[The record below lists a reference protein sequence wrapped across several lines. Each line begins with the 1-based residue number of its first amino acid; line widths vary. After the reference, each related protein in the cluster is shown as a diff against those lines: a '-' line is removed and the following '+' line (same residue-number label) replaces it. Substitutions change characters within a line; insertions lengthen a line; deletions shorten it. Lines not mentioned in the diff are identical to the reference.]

1 MFGARQIGIDLG
13 TANVIVYVRGKGI
26 VLTEPS
32 VVALVHDQGSKHPRI
47 VAVGEEAR
55 LMIGRTPGNITALRP
70 MRDGVIADYV
80 ITEHLLRH
88 FIDKVCGRI
97 RIFHPELMICVPSG
111 VTSVERRAVKDSAVR
126 AGARQAYL
134 IEEPLAAA
142 IGANIP
148 ISGPSGNL
156 IIDIGGGTAEIAVIS
171 LGGIVCSRS
180 VRAAGNRFDEAI
192 ANFIRKRYNL
202 MIGERTAEDV
212 KIQIGSALPMDPEL
226 TMEVRGRDLIA
237 GLPRTITVG
246 SNEITEAIEP
256 VLQQIMTAVKAVLEE
271 TPPELASDVIDKGMV
286 LSGGGALLRNM
297 DKLLTQVT
305 GVACYVAE
313 NPLYC
318 VAKGTGLALEHLDFF
333 RRSLVS
339 VH

>member
-1 MFGARQIGIDLG
+1 MFTKQIGIDLG

-32 VVALVHDQGSKHPRI
+32 VVALVQDEDTRSPRI

-55 LMIGRTPGNITALRP
+55 LMIGRTPGGITALKP

-88 FIDKVCGRI
+88 FINKIAGRV
-97 RIFHPELMICVPSG
+97 RLFQPELMISVPSG
-111 VTSVERRAVKDSAVR
+111 VTSVERRAVKDAAIR
-126 AGARQAYL
+126 AGARSALL

-156 IIDIGGGTAEIAVIS
+156 IIGIGGGTAEIAVIS
-171 LGGIVCSRS
+171 LGGIVVSRS
-180 VRAAGNRFDEAI
+180 VRFAGNKLDEAI
-192 ANFIRKRYNL
+192 ANFIRRRYNL

-246 SNEITEAIEP
+246 SNEITEAMEP
-256 VLQQIMTAVKAVLEE
+256 VLQQIVNAVKGVLEE

-286 LSGGGALLRNM
+286 LTGGGALLRNM

-333 RRSLVS
+333 RRSLVLA
-339 VH
+339 H

>member
-1 MFGARQIGIDLG
+1 MFARQIGIDLG
-13 TANVIVYVRGKGI
+13 TANVIVYVKGKGI

-32 VVALVHDQGSKHPRI
+32 VVALAHDDDGKTPRI

-55 LMIGRTPGNITALRP
+55 LMLGRTPGNITALRP

-80 ITEHLLRH
+80 ITEHMVRH
-88 FIDKVCGRI
+88 FIDKVCGRV
-97 RIFHPELMICVPSG
+97 RIFHPGLMISVPSG
-111 VTSVERRAVKDSAVR
+111 VTSVERRAVKDAALR
-126 AGARQAYL
+126 AGAREAYL

-148 ISGPSGNL
+148 IAGPSGNL
-156 IIDIGGGTAEIAVIS
+156 IIGIGGGTAEIAVIS
-171 LGGIVCSRS
+171 LGGIVVSRS

-192 ANFIRKRYNL
+192 ASFIRKRYNL
-202 MIGERTAEDV
+202 MIGERTAEEV

-246 SNEITEAIEP
+246 SNEITEALEP
-256 VLQQIMTAVKAVLEE
+256 VLQQIVSAVKSVLEE

-318 VAKGTGLALEHLDFF
+318 VAKGTGLALENLDYF
-333 RRSLVS
+333 RRNLVT

>member
-1 MFGARQIGIDLG
+1 VFAKQIGIDLG

-32 VVALVHDQGSKHPRI
+32 VVALVQDEDTRSPRI

-55 LMIGRTPGNITALRP
+55 LMIGRTPGGITALKP

-88 FIDKVCGRI
+88 FINKIAGRV
-97 RIFHPELMICVPSG
+97 RLFQPELMISVPSG
-111 VTSVERRAVKDSAVR
+111 VTSVERRAVKDAAIR
-126 AGARQAYL
+126 AGARSALL

-156 IIDIGGGTAEIAVIS
+156 IIGIGGGTAEIAVIS
-171 LGGIVCSRS
+171 LGGIVVSRS
-180 VRAAGNRFDEAI
+180 VRFAGNKLDEAI
-192 ANFIRKRYNL
+192 TSFIRRRYNL

-246 SNEITEAIEP
+246 SNEITEAMEP
-256 VLQQIMTAVKAVLEE
+256 VLQQIVNAVKGVLEE

-286 LSGGGALLRNM
+286 LTGGGALLRNM

-333 RRSLVS
+333 RRSLVLA
-339 VH
+339 H

>member
-1 MFGARQIGIDLG
+1 MFAKQIGIDLG

-32 VVALVHDQGSKHPRI
+32 VVALVQDEDTRSPRI

-55 LMIGRTPGNITALRP
+55 LMIGRTPGGITALKP

-88 FIDKVCGRI
+88 FINKIAGRV
-97 RIFHPELMICVPSG
+97 RLFQPELMISVPSG
-111 VTSVERRAVKDSAVR
+111 VTSVERRAVKDAAIR
-126 AGARQAYL
+126 AGARSALL

-156 IIDIGGGTAEIAVIS
+156 IIGIGGGTAEIAVIS
-171 LGGIVCSRS
+171 LGGIVVSRS
-180 VRAAGNRFDEAI
+180 VRFAGNKLDEAI
-192 ANFIRKRYNL
+192 TSFIRRRYNL

-246 SNEITEAIEP
+246 SNEITEAMEP
-256 VLQQIMTAVKAVLEE
+256 VLQQIVNAVKGVLEK

-286 LSGGGALLRNM
+286 LTGGGALLRNM

-333 RRSLVS
+333 RRSLVLA
-339 VH
+339 H

>member
-1 MFGARQIGIDLG
+1 MFAKQIGIDLG

-32 VVALVHDQGSKHPRI
+32 VVALAQDENSRSPRI

-55 LMIGRTPGNITALRP
+55 LMIGRTPGSITALKP

-88 FIDKVCGRI
+88 FINKIAGRV
-97 RIFHPELMICVPSG
+97 RLFQPELMISVPSG
-111 VTSVERRAVKDSAVR
+111 VTSVERRAVKDAAIR
-126 AGARQAYL
+126 AGARTAHL

-148 ISGPSGNL
+148 ISGPSGNM
-156 IIDIGGGTAEIAVIS
+156 IIGMGGGTAEIAVIS
-171 LGGIVCSRS
+171 LGGIVVSRS
-180 VRAAGNRFDEAI
+180 VRFAGNKLDEAI
-192 ANFIRKRYNL
+192 ASFIRRRYNL

-246 SNEITEAIEP
+246 SNEITEAMEP
-256 VLQQIMTAVKAVLEE
+256 VLQQIVNAVKGVLEA
-271 TPPELASDVIDKGMV
+271 TPPELASDIIDKGMV

-333 RRSLVS
+333 KRSLV
-339 VH
+339 VAH

>member
-1 MFGARQIGIDLG
+1 MFARQIGIDLG

-32 VVALVHDQGSKHPRI
+32 VVALAQDENGGRPRI

-55 LMIGRTPGNITALRP
+55 LMIGRTPGSITAFRP

-80 ITEHLLRH
+80 ITERMLSH
-88 FIDKVCGRI
+88 FINKVSGRI
-97 RIFHPELMICVPSG
+97 RFFHPELMICVPSG
-111 VTSVERRAVKDSAVR
+111 VTSVERRAVKDAAIR
-126 AGARQAYL
+126 AGAREAYL

-142 IGANIP
+142 IGANLP

-156 IIDIGGGTAEIAVIS
+156 VIDIGGGTCEVAVIS
-171 LGGIVCSRS
+171 LGHIVVSRS
-180 VRAAGNRFDEAI
+180 VRAAGNRLDEAI
-192 ANFIRKRYNL
+192 ANFVRKRYNL

-246 SNEITEAIEP
+246 SNEVTEAMEP
-256 VLQQIMTAVKAVLEE
+256 VLQQIIGAVKAVLEE

-286 LSGGGALLRNM
+286 LSGGGALLRNT

-305 GVACYVAE
+305 GVACYTAE
-313 NPLYC
+313 NPMYC
-318 VAKGTGLALEHLDFF
+318 VAKGTGLALEHFDFF
-333 RRSLVS
+333 KRSLVP

>member
-1 MFGARQIGIDLG
+1 MFTKQIGIDLG
-13 TANVIVYVRGKGI
+13 TANIIVYVRGKGI

-32 VVALVHDQGSKHPRI
+32 VVALAHDDGSPRPRI

-55 LMIGRTPGNITALRP
+55 LMLGRTPGNITAMKP

-80 ITEHLLRH
+80 ITEHMLKH

-97 RIFHPELMICVPSG
+97 KFMRPELMICVPSG
-111 VTSVERRAVKDSAVR
+111 VTSVERRAVKDAAIR
-126 AGARQAYL
+126 AGARVAHL

-171 LGGIVCSRS
+171 LGGIVVSRS
-180 VRAAGNRFDEAI
+180 VRAAGNKLDEAI
-192 ANFIRKRYNL
+192 ANFVRKRYNL

-237 GLPRTITVG
+237 GLPRTITIG
-246 SNEITEAIEP
+246 SNEISEAMDP
-256 VLQQIMTAVKAVLEE
+256 VLQQIMGAVKAVLEE

-318 VAKGTGLALEHLDFF
+318 VAKGTGMALEHLDFF
-333 RRSLVS
+333 RRSLVA

>member
-1 MFGARQIGIDLG
+1 MFAKQIGIDLG
-13 TANVIVYVRGKGI
+13 TANVIVYVKGKGI

-32 VVALVHDQGSKHPRI
+32 VVALARDNDTSRPRI

-55 LMIGRTPGNITALRP
+55 LMLGRTPGNITAQKP

-80 ITEHLLRH
+80 ITEFMLKH
-88 FIDKVCGRI
+88 FIDKVCGRVKFA
-97 RIFHPELMICVPSG
+97 RPDLMISVPSG
-111 VTSVERRAVKDSAVR
+111 VTSVERRAVKDAAVR
-126 AGARQAYL
+126 AGARDAHL

-156 IIDIGGGTAEIAVIS
+156 IIGIGGGTAEIAVIS
-171 LGGIVCSRS
+171 LGGIVVSRS
-180 VRAAGNRFDEAI
+180 VRAAGNKLDEAI
-192 ANFIRKRYNL
+192 ANFVRKRYNL

-212 KIQIGSALPMDPEL
+212 KIQIGSAMPMDPEL

-237 GLPRTITVG
+237 GLPRTITIG
-246 SNEITEAIEP
+246 SNEITEAMDP
-256 VLQQIMTAVKAVLEE
+256 VLQQIVTSVKAVLEE

-297 DKLLTQVT
+297 DKLMTQVT

-333 RRSLVS
+333 KRSLVA

>member
-1 MFGARQIGIDLG
+1 MFAKQIGIDLG

-32 VVALVHDQGSKHPRI
+32 VVALAQDEDSRTPRI

-55 LMIGRTPGNITALRP
+55 LMIGRTPGSITALKP

-88 FIDKVCGRI
+88 FINKVAGRV
-97 RIFHPELMICVPSG
+97 RIFQPELMISCPSG
-111 VTSVERRAVKDSAVR
+111 VTSVERRAVKD
-126 AGARQAYL
+126 
-134 IEEPLAAA
+134 AA
-142 IGANIP
+142 IRANIP

-156 IIDIGGGTAEIAVIS
+156 IIGIGGGTAEIAVIS
-171 LGGIVCSRS
+171 LGGIVVSRS
-180 VRAAGNRFDEAI
+180 VRFAGNKLDEAI
-192 ANFIRKRYNL
+192 TSFIRRRYNL

-212 KIQIGSALPMDPEL
+212 KIQIGSALPMDEEL

-246 SNEITEAIEP
+246 SNEITEAMEP
-256 VLQQIMTAVKAVLEE
+256 VLQQIVNAVKSVLEE

-333 RRSLVS
+333 RRSLVLA
-339 VH
+339 H

>member
-1 MFGARQIGIDLG
+1 MFARQIGIDLG

-32 VVALVHDQGSKHPRI
+32 VVALAHDSNGNRPRI

-55 LMIGRTPGNITALRP
+55 MMLGRTPGSITAIRP

-80 ITEHLLRH
+80 ITEKMLEY
-88 FIDKVCGRI
+88 FINKVSGRI
-97 RIFHPELMICVPSG
+97 RVFHPELMICVPSG
-111 VTSVERRAVKDSAVR
+111 VTSVERRAVKDAALR

-142 IGANIP
+142 IGANLP
-148 ISGPSGNL
+148 ISGPSGNM
-156 IIDIGGGTAEIAVIS
+156 IIGIGGGTAEIAVIS
-171 LGGIVCSRS
+171 LGGIVVSKS
-180 VRAAGNRFDEAI
+180 VRAAGNRLDEAI
-192 ANFIRKRYNL
+192 ANFVRKRYNL

-237 GLPRTITVG
+237 GLPRTITIG
-246 SNEITEAIEP
+246 SNEITEAMEP
-256 VLQQIMTAVKAVLEE
+256 VLQQIVSAVKNVLEE
-271 TPPELASDVIDKGMV
+271 TPPELASDIIDKGMV

-305 GVACYVAE
+305 GVACYAAD

-318 VAKGTGLALEHLDFF
+318 VAKGTGLALEHFDFF
-333 RRSLVS
+333 KKSLVP

>member
-1 MFGARQIGIDLG
+1 MFNKQIGIDLG
-13 TANVIVYVRGKGI
+13 TANVIVYVKGKGI

-32 VVALVHDQGSKHPRI
+32 VVALARDDGGTSRPRI
-47 VAVGEEAR
+47 VAVGEDAR
-55 LMIGRTPGNITALRP
+55 LMLGRTPGNITAQKP

-80 ITEHLLRH
+80 ITQYMLEH
-88 FIDKVCGRI
+88 FINKVCGRI
-97 RIFHPELMICVPSG
+97 RVFHPDLMISVPSG
-111 VTSVERRAVKDSAVR
+111 VTSVERRTVKDAAVR
-126 AGARQAYL
+126 AGARSAHL

-156 IIDIGGGTAEIAVIS
+156 IIGIGGGTAEIAVIS
-171 LGGIVCSRS
+171 LGGIVVSRS
-180 VRAAGNRFDEAI
+180 VRAAGNKLDEAI
-192 ANFIRKRYNL
+192 ANFVRKRYNL

-212 KIQIGSALPMDPEL
+212 KIQIGSAMPMDPEL

-237 GLPRTITVG
+237 GLPRTITIG
-246 SNEITEAIEP
+246 SNEISEAMDP
-256 VLQQIMTAVKAVLEE
+256 VLQQIIAALKSVLED

-286 LSGGGALLRNM
+286 LSGGGALLRNL
-297 DKLLTQVT
+297 DKLFTQVT

-318 VAKGTGLALEHLDFF
+318 VAKGTGIALEHLDFF
-333 RRSLVS
+333 RRSLVA

>member
-1 MFGARQIGIDLG
+1 MFAKQIGIDLG
-13 TANVIVYVRGKGI
+13 TANVSVYVRGKGI

-32 VVALVHDQGSKHPRI
+32 VVALVQDEDSKGPRI

-55 LMIGRTPGNITALRP
+55 LMLGRTPGSITALRP

-88 FIDKVCGRI
+88 FINKAAGRI
-97 RIFHPELMICVPSG
+97 RIFQPELMISVPSG
-111 VTSVERRAVKDSAVR
+111 VTSVERRAVKDAAVR
-126 AGARQAYL
+126 AGARSAHL

-156 IIDIGGGTAEIAVIS
+156 IIGIGGGTSEIAVIS
-171 LGGIVCSRS
+171 LGGIVVSRS
-180 VRAAGNRFDEAI
+180 VRAAGNKLDEAI
-192 ANFIRKRYNL
+192 ANFIRRRYNL
-202 MIGERTAEDV
+202 MIGERTSEDV

-246 SNEITEAIEP
+246 SNEITEAMEP
-256 VLQQIMTAVKAVLEE
+256 VLQQIVNAVKGVLEE

-333 RRSLVS
+333 RRSLVTA
-339 VH
+339 H

>member
-1 MFGARQIGIDLG
+1 VFARQIGIDLG

-32 VVALVHDQGSKHPRI
+32 VVAIAQGEGNGNRPRI

-55 LMIGRTPGNITALRP
+55 LMLGRTPGNITAIRP

-80 ITEHLLRH
+80 ITEKMLEY
-88 FIDKVCGRI
+88 FINKVSGRI
-97 RIFHPELMICVPSG
+97 RVFHPELMICVPSG
-111 VTSVERRAVKDSAVR
+111 VTSVERRAVKDAALR
-126 AGARQAYL
+126 AGAREAYL

-142 IGANIP
+142 IGANLP

-156 IIDIGGGTAEIAVIS
+156 IIGIGGGTAEIAVIS
-171 LGGIVCSRS
+171 LGGIVVSKS
-180 VRAAGNRFDEAI
+180 VRAAGNKIDEAI
-192 ANFIRKRYNL
+192 ANFVRKRYNL

-246 SNEITEAIEP
+246 SNEVTEAMEP
-256 VLQQIMTAVKAVLEE
+256 VLQQIVTAVKSVLEQ

-305 GVACYVAE
+305 GVACYAAE

-318 VAKGTGLALEHLDFF
+318 VAKGTGLALEHFDFF
-333 RRSLVS
+333 KKSLVP
-339 VH
+339 VQ

>member
-1 MFGARQIGIDLG
+1 MFARQIGIDLG

-32 VVALVHDQGSKHPRI
+32 VVAIAHDGDQQRPRI

-55 LMIGRTPGNITALRP
+55 LMIGRTPGSITALRP

-88 FIDKVCGRI
+88 FIDKVSGRI
-97 RIFHPELMICVPSG
+97 RFFHPELMICVPSG
-111 VTSVERRAVKDSAVR
+111 VTSVERRAVRDAALR
-126 AGARQAYL
+126 AGAREAYL

-142 IGANIP
+142 IGANLP

-156 IIDIGGGTAEIAVIS
+156 IVDIGGGTAEIAVIS
-171 LGGIVCSRS
+171 LGKIVVSRS

-192 ANFIRKRYNL
+192 ASFVRKRYNL
-202 MIGERTAEDV
+202 MIGERTAEEV
-212 KIQIGSALPMDPEL
+212 KIQVGSALAMDPEL
-226 TMEVRGRDLIA
+226 TMEIRGRDLIA

-246 SNEITEAIEP
+246 SNEITEAIES
-256 VLQQIMTAVKAVLEE
+256 VLQQIITAVKGVLEE

-333 RRSLVS
+333 RRSLVA

>member
-1 MFGARQIGIDLG
+1 
-13 TANVIVYVRGKGI
+13 
-26 VLTEPS
+26 
-32 VVALVHDQGSKHPRI
+32 
-47 VAVGEEAR
+47 
-55 LMIGRTPGNITALRP
+55 MIGRTPGGITALKP

-88 FIDKVCGRI
+88 FIAKVAGRV
-97 RIFHPELMICVPSG
+97 RIFQPELMICVPSG
-111 VTSVERRAVKDSAVR
+111 VTSVERRAVKDAAIR
-126 AGARQAYL
+126 AGARTAHL

-148 ISGPSGNL
+148 ISGPSGNM
-156 IIDIGGGTAEIAVIS
+156 IIGMGGGTAEIAVIS
-171 LGGIVCSRS
+171 LGGIVVSRS
-180 VRAAGNRFDEAI
+180 VRFAGNKLDEAI
-192 ANFIRKRYNL
+192 ASFIRRRYNL

-246 SNEITEAIEP
+246 SNEITEAMEP
-256 VLQQIMTAVKAVLEE
+256 VLQQIVNAVKGVLEA
-271 TPPELASDVIDKGMV
+271 TPPELASDIIDKGMV

-333 RRSLVS
+333 KRSLV
-339 VH
+339 VAH

>member
-1 MFGARQIGIDLG
+1 VFARQIGIDLG

-32 VVALVHDQGSKHPRI
+32 VVALAQDEVTNRPRI

-55 LMIGRTPGNITALRP
+55 LMLGRTPGNMTALRP

-80 ITEHLLRH
+80 ITEHMLRH
-88 FIDKVCGRI
+88 FIHKVCGRV
-97 RIFHPELMICVPSG
+97 RLFQPQLMICIPSG
-111 VTSVERRAVKDSAVR
+111 GTSVERRAVKDAAIR
-126 AGARQAYL
+126 AGAREAHL
-134 IEEPLAAA
+134 IPEPLAAA

-148 ISGPSGNL
+148 IAGPSGNL
-156 IIDIGGGTAEIAVIS
+156 VIDIGGGTAEIAVIS
-171 LGGIVCSRS
+171 LGNIVVARS
-180 VRAAGNRFDEAI
+180 VRAAGNKFDEAI
-192 ANFIRKRYNL
+192 ASFVRKRYNL

-212 KIQIGSALPMDPEL
+212 KIQIGSALPLENEL

-237 GLPRTITVG
+237 GLPRTITIG
-246 SNEITEAIEP
+246 SNEVTEALEP
-256 VLQQIMTAVKAVLEE
+256 VLQQIITAVKGVLEE

-286 LSGGGALLRNM
+286 LSGGGALLRNL
-297 DKLLTQVT
+297 DRLLTQVT

-318 VAKGTGLALEHLDFF
+318 VAKGTGLALEHMDFF
-333 RRSLVS
+333 RRSLVAA
-339 VH
+339 H

>member
-1 MFGARQIGIDLG
+1 LFARQIGIDLG

-32 VVALVHDQGSKHPRI
+32 VVAIAHDDNGNRPRI

-55 LMIGRTPGNITALRP
+55 MMLGRTPGSITALRP

-80 ITEHLLRH
+80 ITERMLEY
-88 FIDKVCGRI
+88 FINKVSGRI
-97 RIFHPELMICVPSG
+97 RVFHPELMICVPSG
-111 VTSVERRAVKDSAVR
+111 VTSVERRAVKDAALR
-126 AGARQAYL
+126 AGAREAYL

-142 IGANIP
+142 IGANLP
-148 ISGPSGNL
+148 ISGPS
-156 IIDIGGGTAEIAVIS
+156 DIGGGTAEIAVIS
-171 LGGIVCSRS
+171 LGGIVVSKS
-180 VRAAGNRFDEAI
+180 VRAAGNRLDEAI
-192 ANFIRKRYNL
+192 ANFVRKRYNL

-212 KIQIGSALPMDPEL
+212 KIQVGSALPMDPEL

-237 GLPRTITVG
+237 GLPRTITIG
-246 SNEITEAIEP
+246 SNEITEAMEP
-256 VLQQIMTAVKAVLEE
+256 VLQQIVAAVKSVLEE

-305 GVACYVAE
+305 GVACYAAD

-318 VAKGTGLALEHLDFF
+318 VAKGTGLALEHFDFF
-333 RRSLVS
+333 KKSLVP

>member
-1 MFGARQIGIDLG
+1 LFSRQIGIDLG

-32 VVALVHDQGSKHPRI
+32 VVAISHDDNGNRPRI

-55 LMIGRTPGNITALRP
+55 LMLGRTPGTITAIRP

-80 ITEHLLRH
+80 ITEKMLEY
-88 FIDKVCGRI
+88 F
-97 RIFHPELMICVPSG
+97 
-111 VTSVERRAVKDSAVR
+111 
-126 AGARQAYL
+126 
-134 IEEPLAAA
+134 
-142 IGANIP
+142 
-148 ISGPSGNL
+148 
-156 IIDIGGGTAEIAVIS
+156 IS
-171 LGGIVCSRS
+171 LGGIVVSKS
-180 VRAAGNRFDEAI
+180 VRAAGNRLDEAI
-192 ANFIRKRYNL
+192 ANFVRKRYNL

-237 GLPRTITVG
+237 GLPRTITIG
-246 SNEITEAIEP
+246 SNEITEAMEP
-256 VLQQIMTAVKAVLEE
+256 VLQQIVSSVKNVLEE
-271 TPPELASDVIDKGMV
+271 TPPELASDIIDKGMV

-305 GVACYVAE
+305 GVACYAAD

-318 VAKGTGLALEHLDFF
+318 VAKGTGLALEHFDFF
-333 RRSLVS
+333 KKSLVP

>member
-1 MFGARQIGIDLG
+1 MFAKQIGIDLG

-32 VVALVHDQGSKHPRI
+32 VVALVQDEDTRSPRI

-55 LMIGRTPGNITALRP
+55 LMIGRTPGGITALKP

-88 FIDKVCGRI
+88 FINKIAGRV
-97 RIFHPELMICVPSG
+97 RLFQPELMISVPSG
-111 VTSVERRAVKDSAVR
+111 VTSVERRAVKDAAIR
-126 AGARQAYL
+126 AGARSALL

-156 IIDIGGGTAEIAVIS
+156 IIGIGGGTAEIAVIS
-171 LGGIVCSRS
+171 LGGIVVSRS
-180 VRAAGNRFDEAI
+180 VRFAGNKLDEAI
-192 ANFIRKRYNL
+192 TSFIRRRYNL

-212 KIQIGSALPMDPEL
+212 KIQIGSALPMDAEL

-246 SNEITEAIEP
+246 SNEITEAMEP
-256 VLQQIMTAVKAVLEE
+256 VLQQIVNAVKGVLEE

-286 LSGGGALLRNM
+286 LTGGGALLRNM

-333 RRSLVS
+333 RRSLVLA
-339 VH
+339 H

>member
-1 MFGARQIGIDLG
+1 MFAKQIGIDLG
-13 TANVIVYVRGKGI
+13 TANVIVYVRGRGI

-32 VVALVHDQGSKHPRI
+32 VVALAQDEDSRSPRI

-55 LMIGRTPGNITALRP
+55 LMIGRTPGNITALKP

-88 FIDKVCGRI
+88 FINKIAGRV
-97 RIFHPELMICVPSG
+97 RLFQPELMISVPSG
-111 VTSVERRAVKDSAVR
+111 VTSVERRAVKDAAIR
-126 AGARQAYL
+126 AGARSAHL

-156 IIDIGGGTAEIAVIS
+156 IIGIGGGTAEIAVIS
-171 LGGIVCSRS
+171 LGGIVVSRS
-180 VRAAGNRFDEAI
+180 VRFAGNRLDEAI
-192 ANFIRKRYNL
+192 TSFIRRRYNL

-246 SNEITEAIEP
+246 SNEITEAMEP
-256 VLQQIMTAVKAVLEE
+256 VLQQIVNAVKGVLEE

-305 GVACYVAE
+305 GVACVVAE

-333 RRSLVS
+333 KRSLV
-339 VH
+339 VAH